1 MVGIDVYV
9 NILEYYHSFKYLS
22 KQKLNH
28 RYICR
33 LFYVIN
39 DILSSNDVR
48 VYVCFCTHVCYSDWV
63 GDCLLQ
69 WVSGWL
75 SVTVSEW
82 VIVCYSEW
90 VGDCLLQWVSGW
102 LSVTV
107 SEWVIVCYSEWV
119 GDCLLQ
125 WVSGWLLLNANSAIF
140 KLYHGVNK
148 LIFNEM
154 IMRSLCSR
162 PRPTLWVGFLSC

>member
-69 WVSGWL
+69 WL
-75 SVTVSEW
+75 
-82 VIVCYSEW
+82 
-90 VGDCLLQWVSGW
+90 SGW